1 VGVFVRV
8 LQVLPVHVLVRMDDV
23 VVRVLVVVLD
33 VRVVVRDVGVL
44 VADVAVAV
52 LVRVR
57 GLGHH
62 SSNAF
67 PPQVSCPADNTP
79 ESEPINRS
87 EINANSWQHER
98 KCSCAQC
105 AAPAQYPT

>member
-8 LQVLPVHVLVRMDDV
+8 LQVLLVHVLVRMDDV
-23 VVRVLVVVLD
+23 VMGVLVVVLN

-79 ESEPINRS
+79 ESALINRS
-87 EINANSWQHER
+87 EINANSWQHKR

>member
-1 VGVFVRV
+1 VGVFVSV
-8 LQVLPVHVLVRMDDV
+8 LQVLFVHVLVRMDDV

-57 GLGHH
+57 GLGHLP
-62 SSNAF
+62 SSAF
-67 PPQVSCPADNTP
+67 LPQVSCPADNTL
-79 ESEPINRS
+79 ESAPINRP
-87 EINANSWQHER
+87 EINANSWQH
-98 KCSCAQC
+98 
-105 AAPAQYPT
+105 

>member
-1 VGVFVRV
+1 VGVLVRV
-8 LQVLPVHVLVRMDDV
+8 LQVLLVHVLVRVGDV

-57 GLGHH
+57 GLGHLCLRRI
-62 SSNAF
+62 SAS
-67 PPQVSCPADNTP
+67 VSGPADNTP
-79 ESEPINRS
+79 ESAQINRS
-87 EINANSWQHER
+87 ATNANSWQCKP
-98 KCSCAQC
+98 KCSYAQC
-105 AAPAQYPT
+105 ATPAQYPT